1 METNPRFNPL
11 LSRNYEN
18 TLGGSDRHYH
28 ISATIS
34 RLCLSNNFNAL
45 SNRDTECYTNCYCYA
60 NANCYTTTTQDLSYL
75 ANSDPTEVDNSDLP
89 ITPIDQL
96 HITGI
101 VTEVNIADYRL
112 TVDGLVEKPLTLT
125 YDDIVA
131 YPSVTKVVLLICPL
145 TFVDNAEWTG
155 VLVSTLLVEAGLKSG
170 ATKVAFQSLDG
181 YQIELPLEDVQKDG
195 VFLAYKVDG
204 QVLPLEHGYP
214 LRLVA
219 EGQYGSNW
227 VKWLTHIEVM

>member
-1 METNPRFNPL
+1 
-11 LSRNYEN
+11 
-18 TLGGSDRHYH
+18 
-28 ISATIS
+28 
-34 RLCLSNNFNAL
+34 
-45 SNRDTECYTNCYCYA
+45 
-60 NANCYTTTTQDLSYL
+60 
-75 ANSDPTEVDNSDLP
+75 V
-89 ITPIDQL
+89 DQL
-96 HITGI
+96 HITGTA
-101 VTEVNIADYRL
+101 TEVNIADYRL
-112 TVDGLVEKPLTLT
+112 IVDGLVEKPLTLT

-155 VLVSTLLVEAGLKSG
+155 VLVSTLLAEAGLKSG
-170 ATKVAFQSLDG
+170 ATEVAFQSLDG

-219 EGQYGSNW
+219 EEQYGSNW
-227 VKWLTHIEVM
+227 VKWISHVEVM